1 MNQAAVHDSFGPYR
15 WYKIKAMSTKVKNI
29 LFTCAAGGSP
39 IFFARS
45 MQKTYNFFFAD
56 AGDQN
61 AAPHLGIPFHKI
73 PFGNSPAFPGEIE
86 ALIKKWNIDCVVPG
100 TNRELPAL
108 IELAKNNQELL
119 MVMPSAEFIHLCI
132 DKKRLMNELAEAH
145 ISFLLPYKTKGKV
158 VYPAIAKPVSGEG
171 SRQFHVVKTP
181 EQLEGYLNLYDA
193 KFEDILVQPYI
204 EGAEYTISVIV
215 NNRNK
220 IVGVVPKRVIE
231 KRGITRAAVSEH
243 NELLEKLCTDIVAKY
258 NPRGPFNVQ
267 LKLFAGKGYVFEINP
282 RLSTTSVLS
291 DRAFGNEVELY
302 IKYHNAEE
310 IKNPPEL
317 KSGVYLSRYGKKVFV
332 T

>member
-1 MNQAAVHDSFGPYR
+1 
-15 WYKIKAMSTKVKNI
+15 MSTKVKNI
-29 LFTCAAGGSP
+29 LFTCAGGGSP

-45 MQKTYNFFFAD
+45 MQKTYNLFLAD

-61 AAPHLGIPFHKI
+61 AAPHLGFPFQKI
-73 PFGNSPAFPGEIE
+73 PFGNSPTFPGEIE

-100 TNRELPAL
+100 TNRELLAF
-108 IELAKNNQELL
+108 IELSKNTPELL
-119 MVMPSAEFIHLCI
+119 MVMPSADFIYLCVN
-132 DKKRLMNELAEAH
+132 KKQLMNELAGAN
-145 ISFLLPYKTKGKV
+145 ISFLPPYKTKEKV

-171 SRQFHVVKTP
+171 SRQFHIVKTP
-181 EQLEGYLNLYDA
+181 EQLEGYLKLYDTQ
-193 KFEDILVQPYI
+193 FDDILVQPYI

-220 IVGVVPKRVIE
+220 MVGVVPKRVIE

-243 NELLEKLCTDIVAKY
+243 NELIEKLCTDIVAKY

-267 LKLFAGKGYVFEINP
+267 LKLLEGKGYIFEINP

-291 DRAFGNEVELY
+291 NKAFGNEVELY
-302 IKYHNAEE
+302 IKYYNADE

-317 KSGVYLSRYGKKVFV
+317 KSGVYLYRYDDNVFV
-332 T
+332 S

>member
-1 MNQAAVHDSFGPYR
+1 
-15 WYKIKAMSTKVKNI
+15 MSTKVKNI
-29 LFTCAAGGSP
+29 LFTCAGGSSP

-45 MQKTYNFFFAD
+45 MQKTYNLFFAD

-61 AAPHLGIPFHKI
+61 AAPHLGFPFQKI
-73 PFGNSPAFPGEIE
+73 PFGNSPTFLGEIE

-100 TNRELPAL
+100 TNRELSAF
-108 IELAKNNQELL
+108 IELSKKTPELL
-119 MVMPSAEFIHLCI
+119 MVMPSADFIHLCVN
-132 DKKRLMNELAEAH
+132 KKQLMNELAEAN
-145 ISFLLPYKTKGKV
+145 ISFLPPYKTKEKV

-171 SRQFHVVKTP
+171 SRQFHIVNTP
-181 EQLEGYLNLYDA
+181 EQLEGYLKLYDT
-193 KFEDILVQPYI
+193 KFDDILVQRYI

-220 IVGVVPKRVIE
+220 MVGVVPKRVIE

-243 NELLEKLCTDIVAKY
+243 NELIEKLCTDIVATY

-267 LKLFAGKGYVFEINP
+267 LKLLEGKGYIFEINP

-291 DRAFGNEVELY
+291 NKAFGNEVELY
-302 IKYHNAEE
+302 IKYYNADE

-317 KSGVYLSRYGKKVFV
+317 KSGVYLYRYDDNVFV
-332 T
+332 S